1 MLKYRWSKQV
11 LQRRLTKWNSN
22 PCAPAAAGQTQ
33 YQYALLITFSMH
45 SLTFVPFFAF
55 FTFVPYFAFFTLV
68 PYFAFFTFSLRA
80 LLTLLPPV
88 RIGRRRGRGALK
100 VKRTEGSKDSKV
112 ALETRALAKVPYYK
126 GKRALL

>member
-45 SLTFVPFFAF
+45 SLTFVPF
-55 FTFVPYFAFFTLV
+55 FAFFTLV